1 MTEQTWRLDQL
12 AGRCAG
18 TVMSVAAAR
27 PRSTLAM
34 LGMLC
39 LIALLGGLRLDINAD
54 SSKMLSPDLPDQ
66 RRALELSAAFPQL
79 KQSIV
84 VVVRS
89 RQSDVADLAT
99 AELVKALGQEKAT
112 IRDVYAPSADPF
124 LATHGFLYQDT
135 DEVDSAMTR
144 LSASSNLLAKLRE
157 DQTVPGFITALDDAR
172 ALAERAELGP
182 ESLDRLF
189 AEAAATIRG
198 QITGSRHVF
207 GWSSILADESEG
219 SRATRLITVTPE
231 LDLSRLS
238 PARPA
243 LRTIA
248 EAIDSLPPELVNEVD
263 IGVTGEPAL
272 RAEEMQSV
280 VGTIG
285 LSLGL
290 SLILVA
296 AMLWIGL
303 RSPTRA
309 ALAFASLVVTLVLT
323 TGFAGFAI
331 GSLNLISI
339 AFIVLMVGL
348 GIDFAIHIL
357 SHVSELERHGTQM
370 PDAIRMTGRRL
381 GFALLLSAATTSL
394 AFLAFGTTNFLGMAQ
409 LGIIGGVGVL
419 IACAVSMTLIPA
431 VLALR
436 PLTATT
442 AVHERSRR
450 GPKVDGIIAPGV
462 ILVIA
467 CAAIWPAS
475 EVRFDP
481 DPMELRNPDAPSVRA
496 FNLLASDPDTT
507 PYRAS
512 ILVPDDDAAG
522 ETVANFAN
530 REGIGAVISLADL
543 VPEEQ
548 DEKLTL
554 LDIAAPSIDHA
565 LSGDPT
571 DLRQRD
577 SVVEQDP
584 LVVFADAL
592 KSAQS
597 SDGSKAL
604 EQALSDYLD
613 LRSPAS
619 DRALQID
626 LFRAF
631 PLLTSRLDAMLA
643 ADYVDREI
651 LPSAMNE
658 RFVAPDGQQRVEIV
672 PEYDL
677 RDPVRLSEFAEMVRD
692 IAPNAAG
699 GPIQLEAAGR
709 TVSEAMLHATLLA
722 ALATGLLAWLGTGR
736 LLDAIAILGP
746 LVVAGI
752 LIAAASVILDM
763 PFNYAN
769 VIVLPLL
776 IGIGVDSGIHI
787 ALREGRAPGAVFATS
802 TPRAVV
808 FSALTTMAAFG
819 TLALSDHRGTA
830 SMGVLLAI
838 AMCAAVV
845 SVMAL
850 TPTVIRWTRRGA

>member
-1 MTEQTWRLDQL
+1 MTNGNGQIDGI
-12 AGRCAG
+12 AGRI
-18 TVMSVAAAR
+18 AAAIMGTAANR
-27 PRSTLAM
+27 PRFTLFVLAV
-34 LGMLC
+34 LC
-39 LIALLGGLRLDINAD
+39 LISILGGLRLQIDAD

-66 RRALELSAAFPQL
+66 RRAAELSAAFPQL
-79 KQSIV
+79 KQAIV
-84 VVVRS
+84 IVVRS
-89 RQSDVADLAT
+89 AQSDSADLVT
-99 AELVKALGQEKAT
+99 ARLVDALGQEAET

-124 LATHGFLYQDT
+124 LATHGFLYRDVE
-135 DEVDSAMTR
+135 EVDNAMTR
-144 LSASSNLLAKLRE
+144 LSASSNLLAKLRK
-157 DQTVPGFITALDDAR
+157 DQSVPGFIAALDDAR

-189 AEAAATIRG
+189 DEAAATLRG
-198 QITGSRHVF
+198 HIDGAPHVF

-219 SRATRLITVTPE
+219 SRATRLITITPK
-231 LDLSRLS
+231 LDLTRLS
-238 PARPA
+238 PAKPA
-243 LRTIA
+243 LETIQS
-248 EAIDSLPPELVNEVD
+248 AIATLPTDLTTDVET
-263 IGVTGEPAL
+263 GVTGEPAL

-285 LSLGL
+285 ISLGL
-290 SLILVA
+290 SLLLVA

-303 RSPTRA
+303 RSSARA
-309 ALAFASLVVTLVLT
+309 ALAFGTLVVTLVLT

-357 SHVSELERHGTQM
+357 SHVAELERHGTRG
-370 PDAIRMTGRRL
+370 PAAITLTGHRMGL
-381 GFALLLSAATTSL
+381 ALLLSAATTSL

-436 PLTATT
+436 PAGQGPILPQPEA
-442 AVHERSRR
+442 RR
-450 GPKVDGIIAPGV
+450 IRLDPAIAPG
-462 ILVIA
+462 ILLVLA

-475 EVRFDP
+475 DVRFDA
-481 DPMELRNPDAPSVRA
+481 DPMGLRNPDAPSVRA

-512 ILVPDDDAAG
+512 ILVPDDTAA
-522 ETVANFAN
+522 EDVAYSFAN
-530 REGIGAVISLADL
+530 REGIGAVITLSDL
-543 VPEEQ
+543 VPDEQ

-554 LDIAAPSIDHA
+554 LDIAAPSIEHA
-565 LSGDPT
+565 IEGEPT
-571 DLRQRD
+571 DLRQRGQ
-577 SVVEQDP
+577 VIVTDP
-584 LVVFADAL
+584 LSDFLAAL
-592 KSAQS
+592 REGPQSTGSA
-597 SDGSKAL
+597 AL
-604 EQALSDYLD
+604 ESALSEYLALRTTARDQALQQDFF
-613 LRSPAS
+613 RS
-619 DRALQID
+619 
-626 LFRAF
+626 F
-631 PLLTSRLDAMLA
+631 PLLAARLDAMMS
-643 ADYVDREI
+643 ADYVERDL
-651 LPSAMNE
+651 LPSAMVE
-658 RFVAPDGQQRVEIV
+658 RFISTGGQQRVEIV
-672 PEYDL
+672 PEDDL
-677 RDPVRLSEFAEMVRD
+677 RNTAALAKFAETVRA
-692 IAPNAAG
+692 IAPDAAG

-736 LLDAIAILGP
+736 LLDAMAILGP
-746 LVVAGI
+746 LIVAGI

-802 TPRAVV
+802 TPRAVI

-819 TLALSDHRGTA
+819 TLALSDHTGTA
-830 SMGVLLAI
+830 SMGILLAI
-838 AMCAAVV
+838 AMCVAVV

-850 TPTVIRWTRRGA
+850 TPTVIRWTRPRG